1 MSEIYDVVIIG
12 SGPAGLTAAVYAKRA
27 ELKMIVIEKEMASG
41 GQILNTYEVDNYPG
55 FPGING
61 YDLGMKFREHAE
73 KLGAE
78 FVNDEV
84 LRIEASD
91 GLFTVVGEEKT
102 YVTKSVIIATGAQ
115 HRKLSVIGEEELT
128 GMGVSYCAT
137 CDGAFFR
144 NKVAAVVGGGD
155 VAIEDA
161 IFLARMCKKVYLIH
175 RRNQLRG
182 AKTLQTQLFNQDN
195 VEVIWDTVVEEI
207 EGGDQVESLTIKNI
221 NTEETRKLA
230 VDGVFIAVG
239 INPQSE
245 AFNNLVEMDHG
256 YIKAGED
263 CETNIPGVFA
273 VGDVRTKQLRQISTA
288 VSDGANAITS
298 VERYLTRIQAN

>member
-1 MSEIYDVVIIG
+1 MNKMYDVVIIG
-12 SGPAGLTAAVYAKRA
+12 SGPAGLTAAVYGKRA
-27 ELKMIVIEKEMASG
+27 ELNMVVIEKELASG
-41 GQILNTYEVDNYPG
+41 GQVLNTYEVDNYPG
-55 FPGING
+55 LPGING

-78 FVNDEV
+78 FVTDEV
-84 LRIEASD
+84 LRIETSEN
-91 GLFTVVGEEKT
+91 GFTVVGEET
-102 YVTKSVIIATGAQ
+102 IYPTKSVIIATGAH
-115 HRKLSVIGEEELT
+115 HRKLSVIGEEELA

-182 AKTLQTQLFNQDN
+182 AKTLQTQLFNQEN
-195 VEVIWDTVVEEI
+195 VEILWDTIVEEI
-207 EGGDQVESLTIKNI
+207 EGGDQVESLTIKNSK
-221 NTEETRKLA
+221 TEETQKLA

-239 INPQSE
+239 INPQSK
-245 AFNNLVEMDHG
+245 AFDNLVEMDHG
-256 YIKAGED
+256 YIRAGED
-263 CETNIPGVFA
+263 CETNIPGIFA
-273 VGDVRTKQLRQISTA
+273 AGDVRTKQLRQISTA

-298 VERYLTRIQAN
+298 VERYLTGSH

>member
-1 MSEIYDVVIIG
+1 MNELYDVVIIG
-12 SGPAGLTAAVYAKRA
+12 SGPAGLSAAVYGKRA
-27 ELKMIVIEKEMASG
+27 ELKMVVIEKEMASG
-41 GQILNTYEVDNYPG
+41 GQVLNTYEVDNYPG
-55 FPGING
+55 LPGING
-61 YDLGMKFREHAE
+61 YDLGLKFREHAE

-78 FVNDEV
+78 FSNDEV
-84 LRIEASD
+84 LRIEAAN
-91 GLFTVVGEEKT
+91 GEFTVVGEERT
-102 YVTKSVIIATGAQ
+102 YVTKTVLIATGAQ

-182 AKTLQTQLFNQDN
+182 AKTLQTQLLKQEN
-195 VEVIWDTVVEEI
+195 VEIVWDTVVEEI
-207 EGGDQVESLTIKNI
+207 EGGDQVESLTIKNTK
-221 NTEETRKLA
+221 TEESNKLA

-256 YIKAGED
+256 YIKADED
-263 CETNIPGVFA
+263 CETNVPGIFA
-273 VGDVRTKQLRQISTA
+273 AGDVRTKQLRQISTA

-298 VERYLTRIQAN
+298 VERYLTRV

>member
-1 MSEIYDVVIIG
+1 MNEIYDVVIIG
-12 SGPAGLTAAVYAKRA
+12 SGPAGLTAAVYGKRA
-27 ELKMIVIEKEMASG
+27 ELKMVVIEKEMASG
-41 GQILNTYEVDNYPG
+41 GQVLNTYEVDNYPG
-55 FPGING
+55 LPGING

-78 FVNDEV
+78 FSTDEV

-91 GLFTVVGEEKT
+91 GEFNVVGEEKN
-102 YVTKSVIIATGAQ
+102 YVTKTVIIATGAQ

-175 RRNQLRG
+175 RRNKLRG
-182 AKTLQTQLFNQDN
+182 AKTLQTQLFQLEN
-195 VEVIWDTVVEEI
+195 VEIIWDTVVEEI
-207 EGGDQVESLTIKNI
+207 EGGDQVESLTLKNTK
-221 NTEETRKLA
+221 TEEARKLA

-245 AFNNLVEMDHG
+245 AFGNLVEMDHG
-256 YIKAGED
+256 YIRAGED
-263 CETNIPGVFA
+263 CETNIPGIFA
-273 VGDVRTKQLRQISTA
+273 AGDVRTKQLRQVSTA

-298 VERYLTRIQAN
+298 VERYLMRA